1 MKGFALWSAM
11 LLGTMAPLVVQAS
24 GQALFQQRCQACHQA
39 DASGSETLKAPA
51 LAGLSAPYLALQLRH
66 FRDGVRG
73 AAPGDTEGQLMT
85 GMAKGLSDGDITAL
99 ADYLAAQPTVMAPRP
114 PAPQGFA
121 ARGLYSSCSSCHGAS
136 AEGFDSLGAPRLAGQ
151 HSGYLKAQLVKF
163 RQGLRGT
170 HPDDAHGAQMRA
182 MAIAIPSEAT
192 LDTLVQYIGQQGR

>member
-1 MKGFALWSAM
+1 M
-11 LLGTMAPLVVQAS
+11 LLSTIAPLAAQAS
-24 GQALFQQRCQACHQA
+24 GQELFQQRCQACHQT
-39 DASGSETLKAPA
+39 DAGGSEALKAPA

-73 AAPGDTEGQLMT
+73 TAAADTEGQLMA
-85 GMAKGLSDGDITAL
+85 GIAKGLSDGDITAL
-99 ADYLAAQPTVMAPRP
+99 AEYLAAQPSVLAPRP

-151 HSGYLKAQLVKF
+151 HSGYLKAQLLKF

-170 HPDDAHGAQMRA
+170 HPDDANGAQMRA
-182 MAIAIPSEAT
+182 MAVAIPNDAT